1 MSSSNRVKTAQK
13 PVLATMAVANVAR
26 LFVDALMAL
35 PMAGGLALVALT
47 ATAPPAAAEVQ
58 INANAQAQQA
68 QLAQQARAARQG
80 RIQPPTGRYVSE
92 NGERFIFDRSG
103 SRPLFRFES
112 RNETWVLRPSP
123 APRGDIIYRNDAGD
137 QILRVT
143 PDGGMTLYTVRAPN
157 GSPASMAGPAPGL
170 ALPEVTP
177 AQLFRFSLQQSDRM
191 SEAVGH
197 LVYVTLDLERPGH
210 EAAVAETV
218 SVICEAVLRLARSST
233 TRSHAAGIRRINVV
247 EGTRPGV
254 TYANGVLTVVTN
266 PAEGAEGR
274 PSSARIIRTIA
285 RP

>member
-1 MSSSNRVKTAQK
+1 MSWSNRVTTAQK
-13 PVLATMAVANVAR
+13 PVLATMAVASVVRASVVR
-26 LFVDALMAL
+26 LAIGSTIIPMMLALTFAAL
-35 PMAGGLALVALT
+35 PASAQ
-47 ATAPPAAAEVQ
+47 VQ
-58 INANAQAQQA
+58 ANAQAYQERA
-68 QLAQQARAARQG
+68 TRPPARPG
-80 RIQPPTGRYVSE
+80 RTLPSTGRYVSE
-92 NGERFIFDRSG
+92 NGERFVFDRSG
-103 SRPLFRFES
+103 ARPLFRFES

-157 GSPASMAGPAPGL
+157 GTPASMSGPAPGL
-170 ALPEVTP
+170 APPAVTP
-177 AQLFRFSLQQSDRM
+177 AQLFRFSIQQSDRM

-266 PAEGAEGR
+266 PADGAEGR

>member
-1 MSSSNRVKTAQK
+1 MSWSNRVTTAQK
-13 PVLATMAVANVAR
+13 PVLATMAVASVVRASVVR
-26 LFVDALMAL
+26 LVVGSTIAPLIASLTLAAL
-35 PMAGGLALVALT
+35 PAS
-47 ATAPPAAAEVQ
+47 AAQVQ
-58 INANAQAQQA
+58 ANAQAQQE
-68 QLAQQARAARQG
+68 RATRPPPRPG
-80 RIQPPTGRYVSE
+80 RTLPSTGRYVSE
-92 NGERFIFDRSG
+92 NGERFVFDRSG
-103 SRPLFRFES
+103 ARPLFRFES

-143 PDGGMTLYTVRAPN
+143 PDGGVTLYTVRAPN
-157 GSPASMAGPAPGL
+157 GTPASMSGPAPGL
-170 ALPEVTP
+170 APPAVTP
-177 AQLFRFSLQQSDRM
+177 AQLFRFSIQQSDRM

-247 EGTRPGV
+247 EGTRPGA

-266 PAEGAEGR
+266 PANGAEGR

>member
-13 PVLATMAVANVAR
+13 PVLATVAVASVAR
-26 LFVDALMAL
+26 PFVDALFAL
-35 PMAGGLALVALT
+35 PMAVLTMAVLSVAATPSAAQAQT
-47 ATAPPAAAEVQ
+47 A
-58 INANAQAQQA
+58 ANAQAQQA
-68 QLAQQARAARQG
+68 QMAQQARAARQG
-80 RIQPPTGRYVSE
+80 RVQPPTGRYVSE

-123 APRGDIIYRNDAGD
+123 APRGDIIYRNDNGD

-157 GSPASMAGPAPGL
+157 GTPASMSGPAPGL

-218 SVICEAVLRLARSST
+218 SVICEAVLRLAGSST

-247 EGTRPGV
+247 EGARPGA
-254 TYANGVLTVVTN
+254 TYSNGVLTVVTN
-266 PAEGAEGR
+266 PSAGAEGR

-285 RP
+285 RS